1 MSRKDEQKNTNGH
14 DSGGIKVRV
23 IEFEL
28 HGKNV
33 TVSEGIKAIT
43 EAIIGRTVVV
53 AEPRRPALP
62 AAPRPVQSAATVV
75 VEDEPE
81 EQLAEQAQPAEEY
94 VEEEGQGQEEPSN
107 GGPKRNYTY
116 RPPKFLDDLDLS
128 KATKSIADFMAEKGN
143 PEENNDRFIVVAV
156 WLKEYMKVENF
167 TINHI
172 YTVFDN
178 LGLKGQ
184 IPVNHSQPLRD
195 LKTKRHF
202 LTKTKDGYQVNWQG
216 TQHVANLGAK
226 K

>member
-1 MSRKDEQKNTNGH
+1 MSRKDEQKANTNGH

-28 HGKNV
+28 HGRNA

-43 EAIIGRTVVV
+43 EAISGRAIV
-53 AEPRRPALP
+53 EPRRPALP
-62 AAPRPVQSAATVV
+62 AAPKPAQPAAVV
-75 VEDEPE
+75 VEEEPE
-81 EQLAEQAQPAEEY
+81 EQLAEPAQPTGEY
-94 VEEEGQGQEEPSN
+94 VEEEGQEETPTN
-107 GGPKRNYTY
+107 GPKRNYNY

-128 KATKSIADFMAEKGN
+128 KASRPVAEFVKEKGD
-143 PEENNDRFIVVAV
+143 PAETNDRYIVVAV
-156 WLKEYMKVENF
+156 WLKEHMKIETF

-178 LGLKGQ
+178 LGWKGQ

-202 LTKTKDGYQVNWQG
+202 LTKTKEGYQVNWQG
-216 TQHVANLGAK
+216 TQYVEK
-226 K
+226 MEK